1 MRIEVGR
8 VVNVD
13 KDVNLADL
21 SPMDRII
28 AAATNAYRN
37 TSFYKRRYAE
47 TQEKREEQ
55 LRKVKE
61 ALANNLLSIISRQLR
76 GNQLL
81 ADKGDECEAILLEV
95 PARFN
100 DHLKDVISTQEFMQ
114 YNITVIY
121 PNKLVQ
127 KFAKAPLLLYV
138 ENRGVE

>member
-1 MRIEVGR
+1 MRIKVGR
-8 VVNVD
+8 IVNVD

-81 ADKGDECEAILLEV
+81 AEKGDVCEAILLEV
-95 PARFN
+95 PARFT
-100 DHLKDVISTQEFMQ
+100 DHLKDVISMQEFMQ